1 MEIVIILALILIIII
16 FGLIVDRYGKQK
28 RLINKEILTLHLEV
42 EDMGNDKILVGRLD
56 DLDVTDIVEDEKRL
70 LHFTVHITK
79 WDKTVQISEFVDMNR
94 AIYKG
99 EMVRILLV
107 KKDNCWVTVVF
118 LAYNVK

>member
-42 EDMGNDKILVGRLD
+42 DDTILVERLD
-56 DLDVTDIVEDEKRL
+56 DLDVTDIVEDDKRL

-79 WDKTVQISEFVDMNR
+79 WDKTVQINEFVDMNR

-99 EMVRILLV
+99 DMIRVVLV
-107 KKDNCWVTVVF
+107 KKETTIG
-118 LAYNVK
+118 

>member
-28 RLINKEILTLHLEV
+28 RLINKELLTLHLEV
-42 EDMGNDKILVGRLD
+42 ETIGDSNIVDGRLD

-70 LHFTVHITK
+70 LHFSAYIPK
-79 WDKTVQISEFVDMNR
+79 LEKTVQISEFVDMNR

-99 EMVRILLV
+99 EIIHIELI
-107 KKDNCWVTVVF
+107 KKETTVG
-118 LAYNVK
+118 